1 MQSLKSSVLVVG
13 HPTPTQIGF
22 GADFATD
29 LVEAQK
35 FLESN
40 AYSVVAFP
48 AKLLSASTFKAVAD
62 AFNSHHPSPQKV
74 LIAEGANADQ
84 LRRAINLGHVFK
96 VIQEFG
102 DQQFDHAVEEALS
115 EHLLARQNSQL
126 LNLVNEQNESLKR
139 LSLDLE
145 DRVEKRQKFL
155 EDTRAKLLQ
164 TNHRVEGLHRA
175 FVAVHRATNVAEMER
190 LVNEALN
197 SALGLS
203 WTRVVFRS
211 QQTSMGPA
219 QLAERQGLVVFDSPL
234 TRGGEQIGKIY
245 FAREKD
251 RPFTKDEGAF
261 LTQVTD
267 AVALAMDRLLKLEQS
282 ETLKAQWDAT
292 FDAIIEPVSLMD
304 REYTLL
310 RTNKAYIKHTGLGFD
325 KVIGKKCYA
334 VLFGRKSPCET
345 CKLGQSFR
353 LPPKKTPGDQNV
365 IFDVHSQSLQFKA
378 EGTTVY
384 VNMYRDISM
393 QQKLERQILE
403 SAKMAEL
410 GTIGSSIAHELN
422 NPLGGMLSFLQL
434 IQMDLNGNE
443 PYFSDI
449 HDMERGA
456 RRCREI
462 VQNLL
467 GFTRKSTTDEV
478 RDIDLREVVNQALK
492 ITELQ
497 TRATGIDVTV
507 SAPEKPIMVSGQFN
521 YLAQAVRSFLQ
532 NSQEAIA
539 ERKRREQKHSGQITI
554 VLTESSS
561 SYMLVIEDNGI
572 GFDSEKSDLDSTG
585 FPHRNAQK
593 HSQLSGS
600 LGFTVALQ
608 IINDHGGRLDISS
621 SPAGGTQA
629 KISFPISSQQD

>member
-13 HPTPTQIGF
+13 HPTPEQIGF
-22 GADFATD
+22 GADFAAD
-29 LVEAQK
+29 LAEAQK
-35 FLESN
+35 FLVAN

-48 AKLLSASTFKAVAD
+48 AKLLTSATFKSVSD
-62 AFNSHHPSPQKV
+62 SFNAHNPSPQKV

-96 VIQEFG
+96 VIQEFS

-126 LNLVNEQNESLKR
+126 LALVNQQNESLKR

-197 SALGLS
+197 SALGLA
-203 WTRVVFRS
+203 WTRIVFRS
-211 QQTSMGPA
+211 QQTSLGPA
-219 QLAERQGLVVFDSPL
+219 QLAERQGLVVFEAPL

-251 RPFTKDEGAF
+251 RPFSKDEGAF
-261 LTQVTD
+261 LSQVTD

-292 FDAIIEPVSLMD
+292 FDAILEPVSLMD
-304 REYTLL
+304 KDYTLL
-310 RTNKAYIKHTGLGFD
+310 RTNKAYVKHTGLSFD

-334 VLFGRKSPCET
+334 VLFERKSPCEN

-365 IFDVHSQSLQFKA
+365 IFDVHSQSLQFKP
-378 EGTTVY
+378 EGKTVY

-449 HDMERGA
+449 NDMEKGA

-478 RDIDLREVVNQALK
+478 REVDLREVVNQALK

-497 TRATGIDVTV
+497 TRATGIEVVIT
-507 SAPEKPIMVSGQFN
+507 SPETPIMVKGQFN

-532 NSQEAIA
+532 NAQEAIA
-539 ERKRREQKHSGQITI
+539 ERKRREQKHSGVITL
-554 VLTESSS
+554 VLTESANAYS
-561 SYMLVIEDNGI
+561 LVIEDNGI
-572 GFDSEKSDLDSTG
+572 GFDSEKPIPDSTG
-585 FPHRNAQK
+585 FPHRNA
-593 HSQLSGS
+593 QLSGS

>member
-13 HPTPTQIGF
+13 HPTPQQISF
-22 GADFATD
+22 GADFAAD
-29 LVEAQK
+29 LAEAQK
-35 FLESN
+35 FLEAN

-48 AKLLSASTFKAVAD
+48 AKLLTPATFKAVSD
-62 AFNSHHPSPQKV
+62 SFNSHNPSPQKV

-102 DQQFDHAVEEALS
+102 DQQFEHAVEEALS

-126 LNLVNEQNESLKR
+126 LDLVNQQNDSLKR

-197 SALGLS
+197 SALGLA
-203 WTRVVFRS
+203 WTRIVFRS
-211 QQTSMGPA
+211 QQTSLGPA

-245 FAREKD
+245 FAREQD

-261 LTQVTD
+261 LSQVTD

-292 FDAIIEPVSLMD
+292 FDAILEPVSLMD
-304 REYTLL
+304 KDYTLL
-310 RTNKAYIKHTGLGFD
+310 RTNKAYVKHTGLSFD

-334 VLFGRKSPCET
+334 VLFGRKVPCET

-365 IFDVHSQSLQFKA
+365 IFDVHSQSLQFKP
-378 EGTTVY
+378 EGKTVY

-449 HDMERGA
+449 NDMEKGA

-478 RDIDLREVVNQALK
+478 REVDLREVINQALK

-497 TRATGIDVTV
+497 TRATGIEVKV
-507 SAPEKPIMVSGQFN
+507 SVPDTPIMVSGQFN

-532 NSQEAIA
+532 KSQEAIS

-554 VLTESSS
+554 VLTESANVYS
-561 SYMLVIEDNGI
+561 LVIDDNGV
-572 GFDSEKSDLDSTG
+572 GFDSEKPIPDSTG
-585 FPHRNAQK
+585 FPHRNA
-593 HSQLSGS
+593 QLSGS